1 MIKWIVI
8 ALIGLIILGYL
19 GFDVRKAVEAPTSQ
33 SNIEYVKNV
42 AVYVWNTY
50 LAKPAKYLW
59 GIFVNLIWDTAIDN
73 LTSIKKGESTNIQ
86 NNPPAL
92 PAVQKN

>member
-8 ALIGLIILGYL
+8 GLIGLIILGYL
-19 GFDVRKAVEAPTSQ
+19 GFDVRKAVEAPASQ

-42 AVYVWNTY
+42 VVYVWNTY

-59 GIFVNLIWDTAIDN
+59 GVFVNLIWDTAIDN
-73 LTSIKKGESTNIQ
+73 LKKIKNGEPTNIQ
-86 NNPPAL
+86 TSMPPL
-92 PAVQKN
+92 PEIQR